1 MFNFAATKLEELIFS
16 NYTSKMKI
24 ALAQLNYTIG
34 DINGNTARI
43 VEAVRK
49 ADAAGADLVLFA
61 EYAVSGT
68 PAYDLLRKTTF
79 LTLCEEALEDI
90 AKECVRVTAVVGSPM
105 LTDRGAVSAV
115 AVLRHGRIEHV
126 VEKQYISARR
136 EMGFIVGG
144 NGYQVIDILG
154 AKIAILVGD
163 DLSHLSELED
173 EVDLVVSVNAR
184 RYGKGLLSSRQEM
197 LRRLTFTE
205 ARDVVFINQVGGSGD
220 IVFDGTSG
228 VMNRH
233 GKPELMMKSFEEDF
247 QLYDTLADNEPFEVP
262 YTTYNDRTRMIYK
275 AACLGLRDYFHKNGY
290 AKACVG
296 LSGGI
301 DSSVVACLAV
311 GALGAENVKGLMM
324 PSQFSSKESVEDA
337 KKLAENL
344 GIEYSVLPINEVY
357 DSIMGT
363 LKPVTGGTEFDATE
377 ENIQSRIRTV
387 LLMALQNK
395 DGYILLNSSNK
406 SENAIGWCTLYGD
419 TAGAFSPTGDL
430 YKSEIY
436 DLARYINSQ
445 FNDVIP
451 EEVLRK
457 EPTSELRPDQKDSD
471 ILPPYEVVD
480 AILYRMIE
488 EGQHRE
494 EIINAGFDANVV
506 EKIHSM
512 IMKNV
517 KKRYQYPPVLRLSTC
532 SFRHECLF
540 PLVNKY
546 GY

>member
-1 MFNFAATKLEELIFS
+1 
-16 NYTSKMKI
+16 MKI

-34 DINGNTARI
+34 DINANVAKIVDAIARA
-43 VEAVRK
+43 ERE
-49 ADAAGADLVLFA
+49 GADLVLFA

-79 LTLCEEALEDI
+79 LTLCEEALEEI
-90 AKECVRVTAVVGSPM
+90 AKACRRVTAIVGSPV
-105 LTDRGAVSAV
+105 LTGRGAVSAA
-115 AVLRHGRIEHV
+115 AVLRDGRVDEI
-126 VEKQYISARR
+126 VEKQYVTARR
-136 EMGFIVGG
+136 EMGFIVEGE
-144 NGYQVIDILG
+144 GYKTVNICG
-154 AKIAILVGD
+154 RNIAIMVGN
-163 DLSHLSELED
+163 DLAHLSEID
-173 EVDLVVSVNAR
+173 SKAHFVVNVNSR
-184 RYGKGLLSSRQEM
+184 RYGKGLLSRRLEM
-197 LRRLTFTE
+197 LRRLAYTE
-205 ARDVVFINQVGGSGD
+205 ERNIILINQVGGSGD
-220 IVFDGTSG
+220 LVYDGTSG
-228 VMNRH
+228 IMNKQ
-233 GKPELMMKSFEEDF
+233 GKVELIMKSFEEDF
-247 QLYDTLADNEPFEVP
+247 VLFDTLAEHNGVEVP
-262 YTTYNDRTRMIYK
+262 YTTYNDRTRMVYQ

-290 AKACVG
+290 QKACVG

-311 GALGAENVKGLMM
+311 GALGKENVKGLMM
-324 PSQFSSKESVEDA
+324 PSHFSSDESVEDA
-337 KKLAENL
+337 KALAENL
-344 GIEYSVLPINEVY
+344 GIEYSVLPIAEAY
-357 DSIMGT
+357 TAIIDT

-395 DGYILLNSSNK
+395 EGYVLLNSSNK

-419 TAGAFSPTGDL
+419 TAGAFSVTGDL

-436 DLARYINSQ
+436 DLARYINSR
-445 FNDVIP
+445 FDNVIP
-451 EEVLRK
+451 EIILKK
-457 EPTSELRPDQKDSD
+457 EPSSELRPNQKDSD

-494 EIINAGFDANVV
+494 EIINAGFDSQVV

-512 IMKNV
+512 VMQNV
-517 KKRYQYPPVLRLSTC
+517 KKRYQYPPVLRLSTS

>member
-1 MFNFAATKLEELIFS
+1 
-16 NYTSKMKI
+16 MKI

-34 DINGNTARI
+34 DIEGNVARI
-43 VEAVRK
+43 MDAVRK
-49 ADAAGADLVLFA
+49 AEAQEVDLVLFA

-79 LTLCEEALEDI
+79 LTLCEEALEQV
-90 AKECVRVTAVVGSPM
+90 AKECKRVTAIVGSPM
-105 LTDRGAVSAV
+105 LTDKGAVSAAV
-115 AVLRHGRIEHV
+115 VLRKGKIAQV
-126 VEKQYISARR
+126 IEKQHITARR
-136 EMGFIVGG
+136 EMGFIVEGE
-144 NGYQVIDILG
+144 GYQMVDIDG
-154 AKIAILVGD
+154 VKFAVMVGD
-163 DLSHLSELED
+163 DLSHLNELESEAD
-173 EVDLVVSVNAR
+173 FVVSINAR
-184 RYGKGLLSSRQEM
+184 RYGKGLLSYRQEM
-197 LRRLTFTE
+197 LRRLTYTE
-205 ARDVVFINQVGGSGD
+205 GRNVVFVNQVGGSGD

-228 VMNRH
+228 VMNRE
-233 GKPELMMKSFEEDF
+233 GMPELIMKSFEEDF
-247 QLYDTLADNEPFEVP
+247 QVFDTEAEHEPINVP

-290 AKACVG
+290 EKACVG

-311 GALGAENVKGLMM
+311 GALGAENVKGLML
-324 PSQFSSKESVEDA
+324 PSHFSSDESVEDA
-337 KKLAENL
+337 KLLAENL
-344 GIEYSVLPINEVY
+344 GIEYSVLPITDAY
-357 DSIMGT
+357 TAIMNT

-387 LLMALQNK
+387 FLMALQNK

-436 DLARYINSQ
+436 DLARYINSR
-445 FNDVIP
+445 FDNVIP
-451 EEVLRK
+451 EVVLHK
-457 EPTSELRPDQKDSD
+457 EPTSELRPNQKDSD

-480 AILYRMIE
+480 AILFRMIE

-494 EIINAGFDANVV
+494 EIINAGFDAEVV

-512 IMKNV
+512 VMKNV

>member
-1 MFNFAATKLEELIFS
+1 
-16 NYTSKMKI
+16 MKI

-34 DINGNTARI
+34 DINANVAKIVDAIARA
-43 VEAVRK
+43 ERE
-49 ADAAGADLVLFA
+49 GADLVLFA

-79 LTLCEEALEDI
+79 LTLCEEALEEI
-90 AKECVRVTAVVGSPM
+90 AKACRRVTAIVGSPV
-105 LTDRGAVSAV
+105 LTGRGAVSAA
-115 AVLRHGRIEHV
+115 AVLRDGRVDEI
-126 VEKQYISARR
+126 VEKQYVTARR
-136 EMGFIVGG
+136 EMGFIVEGE
-144 NGYQVIDILG
+144 GYKTVNICG
-154 AKIAILVGD
+154 RNIAIMVGN
-163 DLSHLSELED
+163 DLAHLSEID
-173 EVDLVVSVNAR
+173 SKAHFVVNVNSR
-184 RYGKGLLSSRQEM
+184 RYGKGLLSRRLEM
-197 LRRLTFTE
+197 LRRLAYTE
-205 ARDVVFINQVGGSGD
+205 ERNIILINQVGGSGD
-220 IVFDGTSG
+220 LVYDGTSG
-228 VMNRH
+228 IMNKQ
-233 GKPELMMKSFEEDF
+233 GKVELFMKSFEEDF
-247 QLYDTLADNEPFEVP
+247 VLFDTLAEHNGVEVP
-262 YTTYNDRTRMIYK
+262 YTTYNDRTRMVYQ

-290 AKACVG
+290 KKACVG

-301 DSSVVACLAV
+301 VSSVVACLAV
-311 GALGAENVKGLMM
+311 GALGKENVKGLMM
-324 PSQFSSKESVEDA
+324 PSHFSSDESVEDA
-337 KKLAENL
+337 KALAENL
-344 GIEYSVLPINEVY
+344 GIEYSVLPIAEAY
-357 DSIMGT
+357 TAIIDT

-395 DGYILLNSSNK
+395 EGYVLLNSSNK

-419 TAGAFSPTGDL
+419 TAGAFSVTGDL

-436 DLARYINSQ
+436 DLARYINSR
-445 FNDVIP
+445 FDNVIP
-451 EEVLRK
+451 EIILKK
-457 EPTSELRPDQKDSD
+457 EPSSELRPNQKDSD

-494 EIINAGFDANVV
+494 EIINAGFDSQVV

-512 IMKNV
+512 VMQNV
-517 KKRYQYPPVLRLSTC
+517 KKRYQYPPVLRLSTS

>member
-1 MFNFAATKLEELIFS
+1 
-16 NYTSKMKI
+16 MKI

-34 DINGNTARI
+34 DIDSNVARI
-43 VEAVRK
+43 IGAIREAEAAK
-49 ADAAGADLVLFA
+49 ADLILFA

-68 PAYDLLRKTTF
+68 PAYDLLRKSTF
-79 LTLCEEALEDI
+79 LTLCEEALEQI
-90 AKECVRVTAVVGSPM
+90 ASECRRLTAIVGSPF
-105 LTDRGAVSAV
+105 LTDRGAVSAA
-115 AVLRHGRIEHV
+115 AVLRNGQIDQI
-126 VEKQYISARR
+126 VEKQYVTARR

-144 NGYQVIDILG
+144 DGYKVIDVCG
-154 AKIAILVGD
+154 RKIAVMVGD
-163 DLSHLSELED
+163 DLSHLHELDSEAD
-173 EVDLVVSVNAR
+173 FVVSINSR
-184 RYGKGLLSSRQEM
+184 RYGKGLLSRRLEM
-197 LRRLTFTE
+197 MRRLTFTE
-205 ARDVVFINQVGGSGD
+205 GRNIILINQVGGSGD
-220 IVFDGTSG
+220 LVYDGTSG
-228 VMNRH
+228 IMNKQ
-233 GKPELMMKSFEEDF
+233 GKVELLMKSFEEDF
-247 QLYDTLADNEPFEVP
+247 VIFDTMADHEGVDVP
-262 YTTYNDRTRMIYK
+262 YTSYNDRTRMVYQ
-275 AACLGLRDYFHKNGY
+275 AACLGLRDYFRKNGY
-290 AKACVG
+290 EKACVG

-301 DSSVVACLAV
+301 DSAVVACLAV
-311 GALGAENVKGLMM
+311 GALGKENVKALML
-324 PSQFSSKESVEDA
+324 PSQFSSDDSVEDA
-337 KKLAENL
+337 KALADNL
-344 GIEYSVLPINEVY
+344 GIEFSVLPITAAY
-357 DSIMGT
+357 TAIMDT
-363 LKPVTGGTEFDATE
+363 LKPITGGTEFDATE

-436 DLARYINSQ
+436 DLARYINLK
-445 FNDVIP
+445 FDNPIP
-451 EEVLRK
+451 EAILKK
-457 EPTSELRPDQKDSD
+457 EPSSELRPDQKDSD

-494 EIINAGFDANVV
+494 EIINAGFDSAVV
-506 EKIHSM
+506 EKIHTM
-512 IMKNV
+512 VMQNV

>member
-1 MFNFAATKLEELIFS
+1 
-16 NYTSKMKI
+16 MKI

-34 DINGNTARI
+34 DIDGNVARI
-43 VEAVRK
+43 I
-49 ADAAGADLVLFA
+49 AAIRESAAKGADLVLFA
-61 EYAVSGT
+61 EYAISGT

-79 LTLCEEALEDI
+79 LTLCEEALERI
-90 AKECVRVTAVVGSPM
+90 AEECTRITAIVGSPM
-105 LTDRGAVSAV
+105 LTEKGAVSAV
-115 AVLRHGRIEHV
+115 AVLRNGQIEQI

-144 NGYQVIDILG
+144 EGYKILDLNG
-154 AKIAILVGD
+154 AKLAVMVGD
-163 DLSHLSELED
+163 DLSHLNELED
-173 EVDLVVSVNAR
+173 DADFVVSLNAR
-184 RYGKGLLSSRQEM
+184 RYGKGLLSYRQEL
-197 LRRLTFTE
+197 LRRLTYTE
-205 ARDVVFINQVGGSGD
+205 GRNVIFVNQVGGSGD

-228 VMNRH
+228 VMNKH
-233 GKPELMMKSFEEDF
+233 GQTELLMKSFEEDL
-247 QLYDTLADNEPFEVP
+247 QIYDTLAEHDGFDIP
-262 YTTYNDRTRMIYK
+262 YTTYNDRTRMVYK
-275 AACLGLRDYFHKNGY
+275 AACLGLKDYFQKNGY
-290 AKACVG
+290 TKACVG

-324 PSQFSSKESVEDA
+324 PSQFSSDESVEDA
-337 KKLAENL
+337 KALAENL
-344 GIEYSVLPINEVY
+344 GISYSVLPITEAY
-357 DSIMGT
+357 QSIVNT

-436 DLARYINSQ
+436 DLARYINSK

-451 EEVLRK
+451 EAILKK
-457 EPTSELRPDQKDSD
+457 EPTSELRPNQKDSD

-494 EIINAGFDANVV
+494 EIINAGFDAEVV

-512 IMKNV
+512 IMRNV

>member
-1 MFNFAATKLEELIFS
+1 
-16 NYTSKMKI
+16 MKI

-34 DINGNTARI
+34 DINANVAKIVDAIARA
-43 VEAVRK
+43 ERE
-49 ADAAGADLVLFA
+49 GADLVLFA

-79 LTLCEEALEDI
+79 LTLCEEALEEI
-90 AKECVRVTAVVGSPM
+90 AKACRRVTAIVGSPV
-105 LTDRGAVSAV
+105 LTGRGAVSAA
-115 AVLRHGRIEHV
+115 AVLRDGRVDEI
-126 VEKQYISARR
+126 VEKQYVTARR
-136 EMGFIVGG
+136 EMGFIVEGE
-144 NGYQVIDILG
+144 GYKTVNICG
-154 AKIAILVGD
+154 RNIAIMVGN
-163 DLSHLSELED
+163 DLAHLSEID
-173 EVDLVVSVNAR
+173 SKAHFVVNVNSR
-184 RYGKGLLSSRQEM
+184 RYGKGLLSRRLEM
-197 LRRLTFTE
+197 LRRLAYTE
-205 ARDVVFINQVGGSGD
+205 ERNIILINQVGGSGD
-220 IVFDGTSG
+220 LVYDGTSG
-228 VMNRH
+228 IMNKQ
-233 GKPELMMKSFEEDF
+233 GKVELFMKSFEEDF
-247 QLYDTLADNEPFEVP
+247 VVFDTLAEHNGVEVP
-262 YTTYNDRTRMIYK
+262 YTTYNDRTRMVYQ
-275 AACLGLRDYFHKNGY
+275 AACLGLRDYFYKNGY
-290 AKACVG
+290 KKACVG

-311 GALGAENVKGLMM
+311 GALGKENVKGLMM
-324 PSQFSSKESVEDA
+324 PSHFSSDESVEDA
-337 KKLAENL
+337 KALAENL
-344 GIEYSVLPINEVY
+344 GIEYSVLPIAEAY
-357 DSIMGT
+357 TAIIDT

-395 DGYILLNSSNK
+395 EGYVLLNSSNK

-419 TAGAFSPTGDL
+419 TAGAFSVTGDL

-436 DLARYINSQ
+436 DLARYINSR
-445 FNDVIP
+445 FDNVIP
-451 EEVLRK
+451 EIILKK
-457 EPTSELRPDQKDSD
+457 EPSSELRPNQKDSD

-494 EIINAGFDANVV
+494 EIINAGFDSQVV

-512 IMKNV
+512 VMQNV
-517 KKRYQYPPVLRLSTC
+517 KKRYQYPPVLRLSTS

>member
-1 MFNFAATKLEELIFS
+1 
-16 NYTSKMKI
+16 MKI

-34 DINGNTARI
+34 DIDANVSRI
-43 VEAVRK
+43 IAAIRK
-49 ADAAGADLVLFA
+49 AEAEGADLVLFA

-79 LTLCEEALEDI
+79 LTLCEEALEQI
-90 AKECVRVTAVVGSPM
+90 AEVCTHVTAIVGSPV
-105 LTDRGAVSAV
+105 LTERGAVSAA
-115 AVLRHGRIEHV
+115 AVLRYGRVDQI
-126 VEKQYISARR
+126 VEKQYVTARR
-136 EMGFIVGG
+136 EMGFIVEGE
-144 NGYQVIDILG
+144 GYKTVEICG
-154 AKIAILVGD
+154 RNIAIMVGN
-163 DLSHLSELED
+163 DLAHLSEID
-173 EVDLVVSVNAR
+173 SKANFVVNINSR
-184 RYGKGLLSSRQEM
+184 RYGKGLMS
-197 LRRLTFTE
+197 RRLETMRRKAYTE
-205 ARDVVFINQVGGSGD
+205 GRSVIITNQVGGSGD
-220 IVFDGTSG
+220 LVYDGTSG
-228 VMNRH
+228 ILNKQ
-233 GKPELMMKSFEEDF
+233 GELELIMKSFEEDF
-247 QLYDTLADNEPFEVP
+247 AIYDTSVEHTPIDIP
-262 YTTYNDRTRMIYK
+262 YTTYNDRTRMVYH

-290 AKACVG
+290 KKACVG

-311 GALGAENVKGLMM
+311 GALGKENVKGLMM
-324 PSQFSSKESVEDA
+324 PSQFSSDDSVEDA
-337 KKLAENL
+337 KLLAENL
-344 GIEYSVLPINEVY
+344 GIEYSVLPITEAY
-357 DSIMGT
+357 TAIMDT

-395 DGYILLNSSNK
+395 EGYVLLNSSNK

-419 TAGAFSPTGDL
+419 TAGAFSVTGDL
-430 YKSEIY
+430 YKSEVY
-436 DLARYINSQ
+436 DLARYINSK
-445 FNDVIP
+445 FDNVIP
-451 EEVLRK
+451 EVILKK
-457 EPTSELRPDQKDSD
+457 EPTSELRPNQKDSD

-494 EIINAGFDANVV
+494 EIINAGFDSDVV
-506 EKIHSM
+506 EKIHTM
-512 IMKNV
+512 VMQNV